1 MASVLDM
8 DSSSSSSSLPAPLQT
23 KDDVFL
29 SFRGEDTRDAFT
41 SHLHAALRR
50 KNIDTYIDNRL
61 ERGDEIAPTLLEAI
75 EKSKLALNLCIYL
88 DARKAMDRLFIPI
101 FYRIDPSHVRKQQGT
116 YALEDRPLKRSSRDE
131 VANWR
136 AALEEAANMSGF
148 HYSSKTGTEADFVE
162 KVVQDVLTKLNRDL
176 SSDLK
181 GLLGI
186 EKKIEKIESVI
197 MLAFTSVFK

>member
-1 MASVLDM
+1 MPKISYWNRVIIFRIFGIGLQVLDM

-23 KDDVFL
+23 KYDVFL
-29 SFRGEDTRDAFT
+29 SFRGEDTRDPFT

-61 ERGDEIAPTLLEAI
+61 ERGDEIAPALLEAI
-75 EKSKLALNLCIYL
+75 EKSKIALVIFSIDYASSTWCLKELVYILGCKKSHGQIV
-88 DARKAMDRLFIPI
+88 IPI

-116 YALEDRPLKRSSRDE
+116 YALEDRPLKRSRDE

-148 HYSSKTGTEADFVE
+148 HYSSK
-162 KVVQDVLTKLNRDL
+162 
-176 SSDLK
+176 K
-181 GLLGI
+181 G
-186 EKKIEKIESVI
+186 
-197 MLAFTSVFK
+197 

>member
-1 MASVLDM
+1 MEIVLDM

-23 KDDVFL
+23 KYDVFL

-75 EKSKLALNLCIYL
+75 EKSKLALVIFSKDYASSTWCLKELVHILGCKKSHGQIV
-88 DARKAMDRLFIPI
+88 IPI

-116 YALEDRPLKRSSRDE
+116 YALEDRPLKRAVGMRWPTGGLL
-131 VANWR
+131 WR
-136 AALEEAANMSGF
+136 KQPICLGF
-148 HYSSKTGTEADFVE
+148 IIPA
-162 KVVQDVLTKLNRDL
+162 NRDR
-176 SSDLK
+176 
-181 GLLGI
+181 GR
-186 EKKIEKIESVI
+186 
-197 MLAFTSVFK
+197 FC